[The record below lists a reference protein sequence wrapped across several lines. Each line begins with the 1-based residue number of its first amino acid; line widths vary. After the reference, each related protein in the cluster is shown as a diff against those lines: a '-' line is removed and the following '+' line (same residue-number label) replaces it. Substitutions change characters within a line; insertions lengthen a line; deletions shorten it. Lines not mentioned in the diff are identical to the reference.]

1 MSSSAASGVD
11 GKGKLKLTGSEE
23 TLLLT
28 LLARAHDA
36 GSARPILNDQYA
48 LTLVSQIRDRG
59 YDFERTS
66 QGGPAPEV
74 FGHSVAMRGRMLDIC
89 TEEFLRKNPGPAT
102 VLHLA
107 CGLDTRSMRIRWQGE
122 DRLWVDADRKEVV
135 KLRQDLM
142 REPDPGKGQQG
153 EYRLMHPNILEDGW
167 LSECNI
173 PTDRPVLVLFE
184 GLTPYLT
191 PDEFHG
197 FLQRT
202 VDYFRASGSGAHG
215 EMCFDAIGSFM
226 YHLIHYKFRKAL
238 TLMGARVSYHLNDP
252 KSLERKVPGLKYQ
265 GRIFKTLDLH
275 KTWSLKGWVVTC
287 IGWVVGVFGLTNR
300 IGGAYRYTF

>member
-1 MSSSAASGVD
+1 MPSSTASSVES
-11 GKGKLKLTGSEE
+11 KGKLKLTGSEE

-36 GSARPILNDQYA
+36 ASPRPVLNDRYA
-48 LTLVSQIRDRG
+48 LELVTQIRERG

-66 QGGPAPEV
+66 DGGPAPKY

-89 TEEFLRKNPGPAT
+89 TEEFLRKSPGPAT
-102 VLHLA
+102 VLHIA
-107 CGLDTRSMRIRWQGE
+107 CGLDTRSTRIRWQGE
-122 DRLWVDADRKEVV
+122 GRLWIDADLEEVV
-135 KLRQDLM
+135 KLRRDLM
-142 REPDPGKGQQG
+142 KEPEGGKG

-184 GLTPYLT
+184 GLSLYLT

-202 VDYFRASGSGAHG
+202 VDYYHSSGSGVHG
-215 EMCFDAIGSFM
+215 EMCFDAAGSFM
-226 YHLIHYKFRKAL
+226 YRLINYRFGKAL
-238 TLMGARVSYHLNDP
+238 KLMGARVAYYLNDP
-252 KSLERKVPGLKYQ
+252 KGLEKKVPGLKYQ

-275 KTWSLKGWVVTC
+275 KTWSVKGLVVTC
-287 IGWVVGVFGLTNR
+287 IDLVLGIFGLTNR
-300 IGGAYRYTF
+300 IGGAYRYEF

>member
-1 MSSSAASGVD
+1 MSLSTSSSVD
-11 GKGKLKLTGSEE
+11 SKGKIKLTGSEE

-36 GSARPILNDQYA
+36 ESPRPILNDHHS
-48 LTLVSQIRDRG
+48 LELVSQIRERG
-59 YDFERTS
+59 YNFERTS
-66 QGGPAPEV
+66 KGGPVPKN

-89 TEEFLRKNPGPAT
+89 AEKFLRRNPGPAT

-107 CGLDTRSMRIRWQGE
+107 CGLDTRSTRIRWQGE
-122 DRLWVDADRKEVV
+122 GRLWIDADLEEVV

-142 REPDPGKGQQG
+142 KGPELGKGRG
-153 EYRLMHPNILEDGW
+153 EYRLMHPNIHDDAW
-167 LSECNI
+167 LSDCNI

-191 PDEFHG
+191 PDELHS
-197 FLQRT
+197 FLRRT
-202 VDYFRASGSGAHG
+202 VNHFHSSGSGVHG

-226 YHLIHYKFRKAL
+226 YHLINYKYRKAL
-238 TLMGARVSYHLNDP
+238 KLMGTRVSYYLNDP
-252 KSLERKVPGLKYQ
+252 KSLEQKVPGLTYQ

-275 KTWSLKGWVVTC
+275 KTRSVKGWAVTC
-287 IGWVVGVFGLTNR
+287 IGWIMDVFGLAGR
-300 IGGAYRYTF
+300 IGGAYRYEF